1 MDIGDYEY
9 IDKKLIHCP
18 LVNWVE
24 SGAVLK
30 ELKNQKKCGSCWAH
44 STVAAV
50 ENLYAR
56 FNSINDQN
64 EVPSLSE

>member
-18 LVNWVE
+18 IVNWIE

-30 ELKNQKKCGSCWAH
+30 ELKN
-44 STVAAV
+44 
-50 ENLYAR
+50 
-56 FNSINDQN
+56 
-64 EVPSLSE
+64 